1 MNSLLANTIGVF
13 NGLLAL
19 LFVIAGALI
28 GQSQLEDMGLIVGL
42 VVGFILA
49 VVVCGIL
56 AIFISMRDE
65 LIEIRKL
72 LNKISKQAPSAI

>member
-1 MNSLLANTIGVF
+1 MNSLLANTIGVL

-19 LFVIAGALI
+19 FFVIVGALI
-28 GQSQLEDMGLIVGL
+28 GQSQLEGMGLIVGL
-42 VVGFILA
+42 VLGFILA

-72 LNKISKQAPSAI
+72 LNKIAKQAPSAI

>member
-1 MNSLLANTIGVF
+1 MNSLLANTIGLL

-19 LFVIAGALI
+19 FFIIAGALI
-28 GQSQLEDMGLIVGL
+28 GQSQLEGMGLIVGL